1 MADTKI
7 DLRDMQKRVD
17 DLGARIAGLRQRVKT
32 GTSLEQAQRTELAA
46 LEQRH
51 RELGDTLAKLDRDG
65 ARPEHQSMVHKLAND
80 LDASLEK
87 FTNWVDAPEHPAP
100 PPGGFSP

>member
-7 DLRDMQKRVD
+7 DLRAMQKRVD
-17 DLGARIAGLRQRVKT
+17 DLGARIAGLRERVKT
-32 GTSLEQAQRTELAA
+32 GTGPEQRQRDELAA

-51 RELGDTLAKLDRDG
+51 RELSGALAKFDRDG
-65 ARPEHQSMVHKLAND
+65 QQPEHQSMVHKLADD

-87 FTNWVDAPEHPAP
+87 FTDWVDAEEHPAP

>member
-32 GTSLEQAQRTELAA
+32 GTSREQAQRDELAA

-51 RELGDTLAKLDRDG
+51 RELSDALAKFDREG

-80 LDASLEK
+80 LDASLTK
-87 FTNWVDAPEHPAP
+87 FTDWVDAPEHPAP